1 MERLKE
7 IPEDFLIQSDLS
19 DNMVKQLLEQ
29 INRFYE
35 IQSSIEPKINFEL
48 DKNGKVMLK
57 KGTLVHGIGLVN
69 PEKIKSISETGILTG
84 QAIGIPED
92 QETYYCAD
100 FFKVTKDEPMEE
112 LNNEIKD
119 NQGRTPF
126 NSNQFKNQKYLAF
139 IIEPREEIEE
149 LLKYDC
155 YLDDTEESEIAKKFV
170 NEKGLPL
177 TKETGSSILYGVPSQ
192 AITGIVIGSEIL
204 EPKIMSFLIKLF
216 PNCYISSNTGEI
228 AYNPKINKSYDD
240 LVAAKCEII
249 RLQTEVVKAKQ
260 DSERLNKA
268 LKRTS
273 ESKDSILN
281 YFLTTLSTEMALQ
294 AVKDNKLYQGTDEQI
309 IKYIEELKNNQNGRT
324 LN

>member
-7 IPEDFLIQSDLS
+7 IPDDFLIQSDLS
-19 DNMVKQLLEQ
+19 DNMVNQLIEQ

-35 IQSSIEPKINFEL
+35 IQSSIESKINFEL

-57 KGTLVHGIGLVN
+57 KGTLVHGIGFVD
-69 PEKIKSISETGILTG
+69 PKTIKSISETGILTG

-100 FFKVTKDEPMEE
+100 FYKVTKDEPMEE
-112 LNNEIKD
+112 LNNEIED
-119 NQGRTPF
+119 NNGRTPF
-126 NSNQFKNQKYLAF
+126 NQRPLLTTKKLAF

-155 YLDDTEESEIAKKFV
+155 YLDNTEESKITKKFV

-177 TKETGSSILYGVPSQ
+177 SKEKGAAILYGVPSQ
-192 AITGIVIGSEIL
+192 AITGIVIGSEML
-204 EPKIMSFLIKLF
+204 EPKIISFLIKLF

-309 IKYIEELKNNQNGRT
+309 IKYIEDLKNAQNGRP
-324 LN
+324 LS